1 MADNQ
6 LLTLD
11 SLATDTSNQLMTLD
25 NLTDGSSNQLMT
37 LDNLANTSNQLMT
50 LDSLVG
56 GSSEPTYSPDYADST
71 GNKWDIATDSLAASA
86 YDGIGLIA
94 DLIGA
99 DDTAAEWRK
108 EADRYQKIAASRPKP
123 TISMSVTEE
132 VPDIID
138 KFSDGEIGSAISDSA
153 ELVHSLM
160 VGVLPSLGASIG
172 GLAVGALAAP
182 VLGTVGI
189 PAALTTAVGMM
200 APGYLLS
207 SGSIYDEAKEQGA
220 SEEAA
225 KTAAVGGGV
234 LVGAL
239 DRLGMG
245 YWLKGISDKLGKNA
259 AIDTVSNLTS
269 VSKKTAKE
277 ALETAEELTKKS
289 TIKETFK
296 QFGKNA
302 AAATAGKEVVKE
314 FGKGTAKGSIGEGIT
329 EAGQEAVQIAS
340 AAIAGDKTLDAISTD
355 SAKKI
360 IDSLAMGIAAGPIV
374 GAVQGATAPIRK
386 EAERK
391 AVEIEQLNDRLAK
404 ASTDYEKELILG
416 ERTALTEG
424 RKFRTGLE
432 EEMPGVDLGPKFAEL
447 GKLQKELDDIA
458 KVKGSSQFSI
468 NKKKKKLND
477 EFDSSGKRN
486 KLNNLKE
493 ELRFKKQGIGAGI
506 KKLVTR
512 STSVLEGF
520 ANRTPVARAVVNDL
534 NNIINNTNKSTGDF
548 ARIKTLVLDP
558 LRKSKKLPFQRS
570 IDKNINNELYK
581 ELGTKQGSSNLEVKE
596 IGKQI
601 RERIL
606 NPIFNQFKELGSELG
621 YLENYLPVI
630 VKPFGIGK
638 KGKRKEQE
646 FIKVLNNNNIDGRA
660 YIEKVTENDG
670 TYRPDNSFAEI
681 AIEKSTTP
689 KAQTIGIE
697 LERAL
702 PLNVVEELASKG
714 LIETDVEKLLNK
726 YIVQSMRNIEVKK
739 FANKHNPN
747 ISEFLNSGLMQESE
761 ARQVK
766 KVVDGLQNNFNNIK
780 DKNMRKAYK
789 FLLTGTYIATL
800 GLAAI
805 PSLVEPFVVL
815 TKVNPKNALFGAF
828 KALNVAR
835 RKGIRTFK
843 PKFPR
848 SQDELA
854 LMSLMQTSDMALN
867 DSIRD
872 LGDTVYS
879 KRITDKFFK
888 FNLLAQVTQF
898 SRNVAFQAGRL
909 QIRDDIKRLE
919 REGLTGDVTTDSS
932 NARKRLL
939 ELGLINPVS
948 RSKDKGTTVQ
958 EDIAGWANSIE
969 TDTPLDEPPI
979 ITKALGKLVNEVIMT
994 PDALNKPLWM
1004 SDPRLAPVAQLKGFA
1019 TVFGNTVGMKVYK
1032 DIFIPLQQGRIPA
1045 ADIMKNAI
1053 FFTLLVTAI
1062 MGTQAFKDALKYGDK
1077 ESPFDKLDGWEK
1089 ILYAIKQSQIFGYG
1103 GIIMDSLDAEK
1114 YGSSTIESL
1123 IGPGPTLATRT
1134 ASGIASGI
1142 ASGKPKKIAKA
1153 IGRLVPEVPLI
1164 PYEAQP
1170 RTLIKESMD

>member
-37 LDNLANTSNQLMT
+37 LDNLADTSNQLMT

-94 DLIGA
+94 DLI
-99 DDTAAEWRK
+99 
-108 EADRYQKIAASRPKP
+108 
-123 TISMSVTEE
+123 
-132 VPDIID
+132 
-138 KFSDGEIGSAISDSA
+138 
-153 ELVHSLM
+153 
-160 VGVLPSLGASIG
+160 GVLPSLGASIG

-534 NNIINNTNKSTGDF
+534 NNIIKSTGDF

-570 IDKNINNELYK
+570 IDKDINNELYK
-581 ELGTKQGSSNLEVKE
+581 ELGTEQGSSNLEVKE

-601 RERIL
+601 REQIL

-630 VKPFGIGK
+630 VK
-638 KGKRKEQE
+638 
-646 FIKVLNNNNIDGRA
+646 
-660 YIEKVTENDG
+660 
-670 TYRPDNSFAEI
+670 
-681 AIEKSTTP
+681 
-689 KAQTIGIE
+689 
-697 LERAL
+697 
-702 PLNVVEELASKG
+702 
-714 LIETDVEKLLNK
+714 
-726 YIVQSMRNIEVKK
+726 
-739 FANKHNPN
+739 
-747 ISEFLNSGLMQESE
+747 
-761 ARQVK
+761 
-766 KVVDGLQNNFNNIK
+766 
-780 DKNMRKAYK
+780 
-789 FLLTGTYIATL
+789 
-800 GLAAI
+800 
-805 PSLVEPFVVL
+805 
-815 TKVNPKNALFGAF
+815 
-828 KALNVAR
+828 
-835 RKGIRTFK
+835 RT
-843 PKFPR
+843 
-848 SQDELA
+848 
-854 LMSLMQTSDMALN
+854 
-867 DSIRD
+867 
-872 LGDTVYS
+872 
-879 KRITDKFFK
+879 RI
-888 FNLLAQVTQF
+888 
-898 SRNVAFQAGRL
+898 
-909 QIRDDIKRLE
+909 
-919 REGLTGDVTTDSS
+919 
-932 NARKRLL
+932 
-939 ELGLINPVS
+939 
-948 RSKDKGTTVQ
+948 
-958 EDIAGWANSIE
+958 
-969 TDTPLDEPPI
+969 
-979 ITKALGKLVNEVIMT
+979 
-994 PDALNKPLWM
+994 
-1004 SDPRLAPVAQLKGFA
+1004 
-1019 TVFGNTVGMKVYK
+1019 Y
-1032 DIFIPLQQGRIPA
+1032 
-1045 ADIMKNAI
+1045 
-1053 FFTLLVTAI
+1053 
-1062 MGTQAFKDALKYGDK
+1062 
-1077 ESPFDKLDGWEK
+1077 
-1089 ILYAIKQSQIFGYG
+1089 
-1103 GIIMDSLDAEK
+1103 
-1114 YGSSTIESL
+1114 
-1123 IGPGPTLATRT
+1123 
-1134 ASGIASGI
+1134 
-1142 ASGKPKKIAKA
+1142 
-1153 IGRLVPEVPLI
+1153 
-1164 PYEAQP
+1164 
-1170 RTLIKESMD
+1170 